1 MTEEEYLALPEEKPY
16 LEYVDGVVLQKPMP
30 DRLHAQLVMFLD
42 YLIYSYILG
51 HGGRG
56 GPERRLRLPDGSG
69 YRLADTA
76 YWGPGRDMGETS
88 MPTLAVEVRSEE
100 QTMAELR
107 RKCRTF
113 RANGVD
119 VCWLIDPY
127 ARTVEAFDATRDGER
142 LAPDVVL
149 DAAVMPEFSVAQADL
164 WAALDR

>member
-1 MTEEEYLALPEEKPY
+1 MTEEDYLALPEEKPY
-16 LEYVDGVVLQKPMP
+16 LEYVDGLVLQKPMP

-42 YLIYSYILG
+42 YLIYGYLLV

-76 YWGPGRDMGETS
+76 YWGPGRDMSETS
-88 MPTLAVEVRSEE
+88 MPTLAVEVRSED
-100 QTMAELR
+100 QTLAELR
-107 RKCRTF
+107 RKCRAF

-127 ARTVEAFDATRDGER
+127 ARTVEAFDADRDGVQLGSDES
-142 LAPDVVL
+142 LEAT
-149 DAAVMPEFSVAQADL
+149 AIPELTVAQADL